1 MSDAWLHLPIYLDG
15 RKRFDASS
23 VDTLTVEA
31 AYERMAFVFDAI
43 ECCYAEGR
51 LLDAEIF
58 DRLEE
63 LGDRIGRND
72 IPALA
77 EIFELAGLIGSRYG
91 LDVTDN
97 SDSSWVRRTDS
108 GEDRIWID
116 QRKIVTENDEPL
128 IGRERSG
135 GEHGG

>member
-23 VDTLTVEA
+23 VDPLTVEA

-51 LLDAEIF
+51 LLDIETF

-63 LGDRIGRND
+63 LGDRIRRND
-72 IPALA
+72 FPSLT
-77 EIFELAGLIGSRYG
+77 EISDLAGLISTRYG
-91 LDVTDN
+91 LEATCK

-108 GEDRIWID
+108 GEYRIWIE
-116 QRKIVTENDEPL
+116 QRKIVAENDEPL
-128 IGRERSG
+128 IGRKRSG

>member
-23 VDTLTVEA
+23 VDPLTVEA

-51 LLDAEIF
+51 LLDVETF

-63 LGDRIGRND
+63 LGDRIRQND

-77 EIFELAGLIGSRYG
+77 EVFELAGLIGRRYG
-91 LDVTDN
+91 LDVTEH

-108 GEDRIWID
+108 GEYRIWID
-116 QRKIVTENDEPL
+116 QRKIVAENDEPL